1 MSLTMKLKQ
10 KWLLSV
16 LSAGLV
22 LAPFSMNVNVNT
34 AEAATSFA
42 TSSTA
47 GSAANPAA
55 YAAAAAKSTQTTS
68 VLVDGK
74 KLAISPSPLALKGT
88 TFVPMRAIFTAL
100 KASVTWE
107 PTTKT
112 IIAVKGRTTISLQL
126 GNKKAIKNGKT
137 ILLSQ
142 APQQLNGATMVPL
155 RFIAEALGA
164 DVQFDQAKHVI
175 RITSAEA
182 IEQKLEADEQAA
194 QEKHPVLMT
203 TKQIVAKNDDKV
215 VMIMTDTAQGSGV
228 VIGKDEILTNYHVI
242 ADATK
247 GSALLLNGTELE
259 IQGVVGY
266 NENYDLAIVKTKT
279 ALKVDPVDIGVGASK
294 GDHVVAIG
302 SPLGLQ
308 NTISDGVISNIT
320 FDGAQ
325 YYQISVPIDH
335 GSSGGGLF
343 NDYGEL
349 IGITAA
355 GIDTTQ
361 ADLNFAVSSMNILM
375 LKYDLEET
383 PPKTIEFLPPTL
395 PKTLVGESTDTIK
408 KLIKDEFAELQT
420 TGGTTELGQV
430 DVKRDAQGWLVV
442 TAVIDPAIYMQFGHA
457 SSEDLRTW
465 ALNTGYELRRMLPDD
480 TIQLLVYYD
489 QEFSFEPR
497 GFAPDEV
504 TALGNGKWR
513 VKFPVIS
520 YQGKDKVFV
529 SVRA

>member
-1 MSLTMKLKQ
+1 MKLKQ

-22 LAPFSMNVNVNT
+22 FAPLSMNVKLNS
-34 AEAATSFA
+34 AEAATA
-42 TSSTA
+42 GTA
-47 GSAANPAA
+47 APTQAA
-55 YAAAAAKSTQTTS
+55 YASATAAAKSNNQTTS
-68 VLVDGK
+68 VFVDGK
-74 KLAISPSPLALKGT
+74 KLSTSPSPLTLKGT
-88 TFVPMRAIFTAL
+88 TFVPMRVIFTAL
-100 KASVTWE
+100 RASVTWE

-126 GNKKAIKNGKT
+126 GNKKAVKNGKT
-137 ILLSQ
+137 ILLTQ

-164 DVQFDQAKHVI
+164 DVQFDSAKHVI

-182 IEQKLEADEQAA
+182 IEQKQQNAKDLAE

-203 TKQIVAKNDDKV
+203 TKQIVAKNDNKV
-215 VMIMTDTAQGSGV
+215 VMIVTDTAQGSGV

-349 IGITAA
+349 IGITSA

-383 PPKTIEFLPPTL
+383 PPKKIEFLPPTL
-395 PKTLVGESTDTIK
+395 PATLVGESTDTIK
-408 KLIKDEFAELQT
+408 QLIKDQFAELQT

-442 TAVIDPAIYMQFGHA
+442 SAVIDPAIYMQYGHA
-457 SSEDLRTW
+457 SSEELRTW

-497 GFAPDEV
+497 GFAQDEV